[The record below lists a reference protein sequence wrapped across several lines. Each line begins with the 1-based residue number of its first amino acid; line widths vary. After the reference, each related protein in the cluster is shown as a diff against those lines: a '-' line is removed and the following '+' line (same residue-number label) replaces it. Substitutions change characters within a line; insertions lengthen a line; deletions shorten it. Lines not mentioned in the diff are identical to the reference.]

1 VLLFQAVGPYKAFFR
16 GILDCIVTGMSENRE
31 MMSKAL
37 DCYVM
42 YQNTIAASGVKEG
55 TRNQV
60 YFEIFGEDHKSPLQ
74 ELTDKL

>member
-1 VLLFQAVGPYKAFFR
+1 
-16 GILDCIVTGMSENRE
+16 MSENRE

-37 DCYVM
+37 DCYVT

-60 YFEIFGEDHKSPLQ
+60 YFEIFGEDNKSPL
-74 ELTDKL
+74 